1 METAFS
7 QLSGGNRRVF
17 SDGQISQVTSAKP
30 KWPDIEGAR
39 QFLQPHFRPTRL
51 IAATSLN
58 NLPHAQ
64 VHLKLESEMPTGS
77 FKVRGALYALHA
89 EMTKRQIVEVVA
101 SSTGNH
107 GAAVA
112 HAAKLLNVSA
122 KIFLPI
128 NANPTKK
135 ARIRACGAEIV
146 EHGKDITEAFEGA
159 REFAKRSGG
168 FLLDDAT
175 NRDVPAGTAT
185 IAVEIIEQLPDVKE
199 IWVPVGDSALIRGI
213 ASVAK
218 RLRPEVR
225 VVGIQAE
232 RAPAYYLSWK
242 QGFAVPTDTCDTI
255 ADGLATRT
263 PIEENVAAIR
273 ELVDDVRLVTE
284 DQMLRAIEHLLV
296 KEHVVAEP
304 AGAAATAAWLSDST
318 ATPSGPIVLVV
329 TGSNIAK
336 PILRHALMSGEKIS
350 RGINRKSRLLM
361 SVPDGVLTLTL
372 PLVAPTGTAVLIS
385 EIETTVNFAVTPLKL
400 TWLAPVRLVPRIL
413 TIVPT

>member
-1 METAFS
+1 
-7 QLSGGNRRVF
+7 
-17 SDGQISQVTSAKP
+17 
-30 KWPDIEGAR
+30 
-39 QFLQPHFRPTRL
+39 
-51 IAATSLN
+51 
-58 NLPHAQ
+58 
-64 VHLKLESEMPTGS
+64 MPTGS

-128 NANPTKK
+128 NANPTKQG
-135 ARIRACGAEIV
+135 RIRACGAEIV

-318 ATPSGPIVLVV
+318 AAPSGPIVLVV

-385 EIETTVNFAVTPLKL
+385 EIEITVNFAGTPLKL

>member
-1 METAFS
+1 
-7 QLSGGNRRVF
+7 
-17 SDGQISQVTSAKP
+17 VTSSAKP

-39 QFLQPHFRPTRL
+39 RFLHSHFRPTRL

-58 NLPHAQ
+58 NVPHAP

-89 EMTKRQIVEVVA
+89 EMTKRQVAEVVA

-112 HAAKLLNVSA
+112 HAAKLLDIA
-122 KIFLPI
+122 ATIFLPI
-128 NANPTKK
+128 NANPTKQ

-146 EHGKDITEAFEGA
+146 EHGKDINEAFEGA
-159 REFAKRSGG
+159 RGYAKRSGS
-168 FLLDDAT
+168 FLLNDAT

-185 IAVEIIEQLPDVKE
+185 IAVEIIEQLPDVKQ
-199 IWVPVGDSALIRGI
+199 IWVPVGDTALIRGI
-213 ASVAK
+213 ASAAK
-218 RLRPEVR
+218 QLRPEVR
-225 VVGIQAE
+225 LVGIQAE

-242 QGFAVPTDTCDTI
+242 QGFAAPTDTCDTI

-304 AGAAATAAWLSDST
+304 AGAAATAAWLADST
-318 ATPSGPIVLVV
+318 AAPREPIVLLVS
-329 TGSNIAK
+329 GSNIAE
-336 PILRHALMSGEKIS
+336 PILRRALTNGEKS
-350 RGINRKSRLLM
+350 
-361 SVPDGVLTLTL
+361 
-372 PLVAPTGTAVLIS
+372 
-385 EIETTVNFAVTPLKL
+385 
-400 TWLAPVRLVPRIL
+400 
-413 TIVPT
+413 

>member
-1 METAFS
+1 
-7 QLSGGNRRVF
+7 
-17 SDGQISQVTSAKP
+17 
-30 KWPDIEGAR
+30 
-39 QFLQPHFRPTRL
+39 L

-58 NLPHAQ
+58 NVPHVP

-89 EMTKRQIVEVVA
+89 EMTKRRVAEVVA

-112 HAAKLLNVSA
+112 HAAKLLDIA
-122 KIFLPI
+122 ATIFLPI
-128 NANPTKK
+128 NANPTKQ

-146 EHGKDITEAFEGA
+146 EHGKDINEAFEGA
-159 REFAKRSGG
+159 RGYAKRSGS

-199 IWVPVGDSALIRGI
+199 IWVPVGDTALIRGI
-213 ASVAK
+213 ASAAK
-218 RLRPEVR
+218 QLRPEVR
-225 VVGIQAE
+225 LVGIQAE

-242 QGFAVPTDTCDTI
+242 QGFAAPTDTCDTI

-304 AGAAATAAWLSDST
+304 AGAAATAAWLADST
-318 ATPSGPIVLVV
+318 AAPRGPIVLLVS
-329 TGSNIAK
+329 GSNIAE
-336 PILRHALMSGEKIS
+336 PILRRALTNGEKS
-350 RGINRKSRLLM
+350 
-361 SVPDGVLTLTL
+361 
-372 PLVAPTGTAVLIS
+372 
-385 EIETTVNFAVTPLKL
+385 
-400 TWLAPVRLVPRIL
+400 
-413 TIVPT
+413 

>member
-1 METAFS
+1 
-7 QLSGGNRRVF
+7 
-17 SDGQISQVTSAKP
+17 VTSAKP
-30 KWPDIEGAR
+30 KWPDIEDAR
-39 QFLQPHFRPTRL
+39 KFLHPHFRPTRL

-58 NLPHAQ
+58 YVPSAQ

-89 EMTKRQIVEVVA
+89 EMTKIRVAEVVA

-112 HAAKLLNVSA
+112 HAAKLLNIPA

-128 NANPTKK
+128 KANPTKQ
-135 ARIRACGAEIV
+135 ARIRAFGAEIV
-146 EHGKDITEAFEGA
+146 KHGKDITEAFEGA
-159 REFAKRSGG
+159 REYAERFGS
-168 FLLDDAT
+168 FLLNDAT

-185 IAVEIIEQLPDVKE
+185 SAVEIIEQLPDVKE

-213 ASVAK
+213 ASAAK
-218 RLRPEVR
+218 QLRPEVR
-225 VVGIQAE
+225 LVGIQSE

-273 ELVDDVRLVTE
+273 ELVDDIRLVTE

-296 KEHVVAEP
+296 TEHVVAEP
-304 AGAAATAAWLSDST
+304 AGAAATAAWLADST
-318 ATPSGPIVLVV
+318 AAPRGPIVLLV
-329 TGSNIAK
+329 TGSNISE
-336 PILRHALMSGEKIS
+336 PILRRALTNGEKS
-350 RGINRKSRLLM
+350 
-361 SVPDGVLTLTL
+361 
-372 PLVAPTGTAVLIS
+372 
-385 EIETTVNFAVTPLKL
+385 
-400 TWLAPVRLVPRIL
+400 
-413 TIVPT
+413 

>member
-1 METAFS
+1 M
-7 QLSGGNRRVF
+7 
-17 SDGQISQVTSAKP
+17 TSAKP

-159 REFAKRSGG
+159 REYAKRSGG

-318 ATPSGPIVLVV
+318 AAPSGPIVLVV

-385 EIETTVNFAVTPLKL
+385 EIETTVNFAGTPLKL

>member
-1 METAFS
+1 
-7 QLSGGNRRVF
+7 
-17 SDGQISQVTSAKP
+17 VTSAKP

-159 REFAKRSGG
+159 REYAQRSGG

-385 EIETTVNFAVTPLKL
+385 EIETTVNFAGTPLKL

>member
-1 METAFS
+1 
-7 QLSGGNRRVF
+7 
-17 SDGQISQVTSAKP
+17 VTSAKP

-58 NLPHAQ
+58 NVPHAQ

-89 EMTKRQIVEVVA
+89 EMTKRQVAEVVA

-112 HAAKLLNVSA
+112 HAANLLNVPA

-128 NANPTKK
+128 NANPTKQT
-135 ARIRACGAEIV
+135 RIRTCGAEIV

-159 REFAKRSGG
+159 REYAKRSGG
-168 FLLDDAT
+168 FLLNDAT

-284 DQMLRAIEHLLV
+284 DQMLRAIEHLVV

-304 AGAAATAAWLSDST
+304 AGAAATAAWLAYST
-318 ATPSGPIVLVV
+318 AAPSGPIVLLV

-336 PILRHALMSGEKIS
+336 PILQQALMRGEQTSSQAIAP
-350 RGINRKSRLLM
+350 
-361 SVPDGVLTLTL
+361 SV
-372 PLVAPTGTAVLIS
+372 
-385 EIETTVNFAVTPLKL
+385 EMET
-400 TWLAPVRLVPRIL
+400 
-413 TIVPT
+413 

>member
-1 METAFS
+1 M
-7 QLSGGNRRVF
+7 
-17 SDGQISQVTSAKP
+17 TSAKP

-128 NANPTKK
+128 NANPTKQG
-135 ARIRACGAEIV
+135 RIRACGAEIV

-159 REFAKRSGG
+159 REYAKRSGG

-318 ATPSGPIVLVV
+318 AAPSGPIVLVV

-385 EIETTVNFAVTPLKL
+385 EIETTVNFAGTPLKL

>member
-1 METAFS
+1 M
-7 QLSGGNRRVF
+7 
-17 SDGQISQVTSAKP
+17 TSAKP

-159 REFAKRSGG
+159 REYAKRSGG
-168 FLLDDAT
+168 FLLNDAT

-385 EIETTVNFAVTPLKL
+385 EIETTVNFAGTPLKL

>member
-1 METAFS
+1 M
-7 QLSGGNRRVF
+7 
-17 SDGQISQVTSAKP
+17 TSAKP

-128 NANPTKK
+128 NANPTKQG
-135 ARIRACGAEIV
+135 RIRACGAEIV

-159 REFAKRSGG
+159 REYAKRSGG
-168 FLLDDAT
+168 FLLNDAT

-350 RGINRKSRLLM
+350 RVSTE
-361 SVPDGVLTLTL
+361 SPDC
-372 PLVAPTGTAVLIS
+372 S
-385 EIETTVNFAVTPLKL
+385 
-400 TWLAPVRLVPRIL
+400 
-413 TIVPT
+413 